1 MALSVTAPKGMMDLL
16 PEQVGA
22 WQALEKEIRA
32 LCAQY
37 GLGEIRTPVVEHT
50 EVFSRSVGDETDVVS
65 KEMYTFL
72 DKGERSITLRP
83 EGTAGVVRAF
93 LEHGLFN
100 AALPVGLFYL
110 INCFRYEK
118 PQKGRLRQFS
128 QFGVEMFGTTDP
140 LADATVISLPNE
152 LFRRLGVE
160 NLELHINSI
169 GCRSCRA
176 QYRKALV
183 EYFSAKENDLCPT
196 CRERLK
202 TNPMRILD
210 CKDEG
215 CKELSK
221 DAPLILDYI
230 CDECSE
236 HFEKVKSYLS
246 SMGIAFT
253 VDPKIVRGLDYYNRT
268 VFEFVTTQIG
278 AQGTV
283 CGGGRY
289 DGLTTQLGGAD
300 MPGLGFAMGIE
311 RFLLLLE
318 AQGKLPQAEDK
329 PDLYLA
335 PLGEAARAKSA
346 AMLSRL
352 YTDGVKVQTDL
363 VGRSLKA
370 QMKYANK
377 IGAKYIAIFGDEELQ
392 NETLTLKNM
401 ENGEQQNVAME
412 DLAAAVKE
420 ETK

>member
-22 WQALEKEIRA
+22 WQALEKEIRL

-72 DKGERSITLRP
+72 DKGERSVTLRP

-100 AALPVGLFYL
+100 APLPVGLFYL

-140 LADATVISLPNE
+140 LADATVISLPHE
-152 LFRRLGVE
+152 LFQRLGVE
-160 NLELHINSI
+160 HLELHINSI
-169 GCRSCRA
+169 GCRTCRA
-176 QYRKALV
+176 QYRAALV
-183 EYFSAKENDLCPT
+183 EYFAAKENDLCPT

-230 CDECSE
+230 CDDCGA
-236 HFEKVKSYLS
+236 HFEKVKMYLDN
-246 SMGIAFT
+246 MGISFT

-318 AQGKLPQAEDK
+318 AQGKLPQNADT

-335 PLGEAARAKSA
+335 PLGDAARAQSA
-346 AMLSRL
+346 QMLSAL
-352 YTDGVKVQTDL
+352 YAAGIKVQTDL

-392 NETLTLKNM
+392 NQALTLKNM
-401 ENGEQQNVAME
+401 ENGEQQTIAMS
-412 DLAAAVKE
+412 DLAAAVGE
-420 ETK
+420 GTK